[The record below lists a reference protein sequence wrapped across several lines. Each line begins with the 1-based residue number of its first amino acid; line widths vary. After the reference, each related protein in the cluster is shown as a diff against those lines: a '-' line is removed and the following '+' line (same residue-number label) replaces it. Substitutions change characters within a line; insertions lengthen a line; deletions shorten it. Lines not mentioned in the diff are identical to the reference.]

1 MKCYYILKNWAH
13 YICERKGVSMKL
25 FENKIG
31 RPSNEIKKK
40 RGIVYALLSLVLVI
54 MLMMTSFMLNSAFS
68 MEKVSGSMN
77 FNGFF
82 KKITQII
89 QKIVP
94 QIPGLTKSL
103 VTIKIEDTSN
113 DTTKDKDGVY
123 LVTKSGNYKPVV
135 TIKQKTDAKLY
146 YKWFIYAD
154 LDAKNLSWK
163 DSGCR
168 VTSGEKEYVDNN
180 VEPILINESN
190 DFSKRSGKLKV
201 YYSKEDCD
209 ADENGS
215 SKAIKSSIINYKYSP
230 KKKNIVTITLTDKSG
245 LKSKDNIVY
254 VNDTGDYSVIAKVT
268 QSENANLYYRWDTY
282 TGANANTHSY
292 TDTLSHGNYA
302 YCSSFK
308 EKEITFNS
316 LERLE
321 YNDKNTPRSG
331 KFSLYK
337 NETDCK
343 NGKNSVKSAVIG
355 YQIGSPSTTTKNGI
369 TIKLED
375 KGGKSKNSN
384 NIVTVSSTGS
394 YYVKATIT
402 KNDNKTLYYRW
413 DTFNGLDAKTW
424 TYSSSDDRCIAF
436 SSKSISLNN
445 LESLDFYDE
454 NNPRSGRLSVYDNK
468 STCDKDSKNTGKS
481 ALASAVI
488 SYAYSYES
496 TNDASYKTVK
506 YDFKQIKTKF
516 GKQAPSECYK
526 AAMTYAAWI
535 AQGID
540 RSDIMRHSTDYSR
553 SEWGSNSYRSGGS
566 TKDVYALII
575 DRINAGKPVVIH
587 GSCKDDYY
595 WSHWVTVV
603 GYKTGITANNANASD
618 FLVIDPIEPK
628 EKTLYDALPGGLGGD
643 AGFERIWW

>member
-1 MKCYYILKNWAH
+1 
-13 YICERKGVSMKL
+13 MKL

-31 RPSNEIKKK
+31 RPSNETKKK
-40 RGIVYALLSLVLVI
+40 RGVAYALLSLVLVI

-68 MEKVSGSMN
+68 MEKVNGSIN
-77 FNGFF
+77 FNDFF

-103 VTIKIEDTSN
+103 VTIEIKDTSDN
-113 DTTKDKDGVY
+113 VTKDKEGVY
-123 LVTKSGNYKPVV
+123 LVTKSGNYKPEV
-135 TIKQKTDAKLY
+135 TIKINAKADDNSNVDSKLY
-146 YKWFIYAD
+146 YKWFIYNN
-154 LDAKNLSWK
+154 LNAKGLSWK
-163 DSGCR
+163 DTCR
-168 VTSGEKEYVDNN
+168 VTSGLKTVNKNLEA
-180 VEPILINESN
+180 ITINESN
-190 DFSKRSGKLKV
+190 EYSKRSGKLKV
-201 YYSKEDCD
+201 YYSKEDCESD
-209 ADENGS
+209 TDGS
-215 SKAIKSSIINYKYSP
+215 AKAIKSSVINYKYSP
-230 KKKNIVTITLTDKSG
+230 KKKNIVTISLTDKSG
-245 LKSKDNIVY
+245 LKSNNNVVY
-254 VNDTGDYSVIAKVT
+254 VNGTGDYSVIAKVT

-282 TGANANTHSY
+282 TGVNANNHSY
-292 TDTLSHGNYA
+292 TDKLSHGNYT

-308 EKEITFNS
+308 DKEITFNS

-321 YNDKNTPRSG
+321 YDDKNTPRSG

-355 YQIGSPSTTTKNGI
+355 YQIGSPSTTTKSGSNGI

-375 KGGKSKNSN
+375 KGGKTKNSN
-384 NIVTVSSTGS
+384 NVVIVSSTGS

-402 KNDNKTLYYRW
+402 KNDEKKLYYRW

-424 TYSSSDDRCIAF
+424 AYSNSDDRCIVF
-436 SSKSISLNN
+436 SSKSTSLNN
-445 LESLDFYDE
+445 LESLDFYDK
-454 NNPRSGRLSVYDNK
+454 NNPRSGRLSVYADK
-468 STCDKDSKNTGKS
+468 SACSKDSKNTGKS

-488 SYAYSYES
+488 GYDYSSKS
-496 TNDASYKTVK
+496 TNNGEYKTVK
-506 YDFKQIKTKF
+506 YDFKQIKNKF

-553 SEWGSNSYRSGGS
+553 SEWGSNNYRSGGS

-575 DRINAGKPVVIH
+575 KNINEGKPVVVH
-587 GSCKDDYY
+587 GSCKEDYY

-603 GYKTGITANNANASD
+603 GYKSGVTANNAKASD
-618 FLVIDPIEPK
+618 FLVIDPIEPL
-628 EKTLYDALPGGLGGD
+628 EKNLYEALPGGLGGYAD
-643 AGFERIWW
+643 FERIWWIG